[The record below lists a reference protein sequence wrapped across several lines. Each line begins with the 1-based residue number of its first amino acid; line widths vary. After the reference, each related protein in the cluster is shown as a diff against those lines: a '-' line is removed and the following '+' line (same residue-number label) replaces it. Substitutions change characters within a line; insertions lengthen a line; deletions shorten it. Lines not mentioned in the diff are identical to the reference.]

1 MEPISGM
8 IPRVSHM
15 PSQTENVKEPSKG
28 QPSEDKMKG
37 NPITPARDKYIPE
50 EKQEA
55 TGRYWVEKEEGGKLT
70 VRFDDPE
77 QPSEASEKQEALP
90 HTDAPAQGKDA
101 DGPVQGKD
109 ADGPV
114 QGKDAEGPERDRKA
128 DGPEKKDSGRK
139 AERCTVNTD
148 KVDREI
154 EKLKKKKE
162 ELEGQ
167 ISSETDESKLKELER
182 KLAKVESELRQKD
195 NDTYRRQH
203 ATFHSF

>member
-8 IPRVSHM
+8 IPRMSHM
-15 PSQTENVKEPSKG
+15 PSQAENVKEPSKD

-55 TGRYWVEKEEGGKLT
+55 TGLYWVEKEEGGKLT
-70 VRFDDPE
+70 VRFDDPD
-77 QPSEASEKQEALP
+77 QPSEASEKQKALP
-90 HTDAPAQGKDA
+90 HTDDPA
-101 DGPVQGKD
+101 QGKD

-114 QGKDAEGPERDRKA
+114 QGKDAEGPERDREA
-128 DGPEKKDSGRK
+128 DDPEKKDSSRK
-139 AERCTVNTD
+139 AERCTGNTD

-167 ISSETDESKLKELER
+167 ISSETDETKLKELER